1 VTGGGYIYDL
11 IPLTHPEYCDAHLVS
26 DFALS
31 LGDGLAVFD
40 FVLTISEYTAQE
52 VKRMQRRHNLPFVPV
67 QAVPLAH
74 VLKGDV
80 VPNGQSFWTSNI
92 AALRDRPFVM
102 MVCTIESR
110 KNHAYLVSAW
120 KFFLE
125 EDLDPPDL
133 VFVGRYGW
141 RVTDF
146 MEQLEASDFLGGRI
160 HVLHDLSDGELETL
174 YRNCL
179 FTAFPSF
186 VEGWGLPVGE
196 SLAYG
201 CPCVAS
207 STTSI
212 PEVGG
217 DLVDYV
223 DPYNLRAGVEVL
235 RRMAFDADYRTRR
248 RKQISAGFKAR
259 KWDEVTDDL
268 LTKVNALRQAGTR
281 DISPPLLRAGELF
294 VPRDLLLG
302 HQIPTNYLARPLRLI
317 LTEGWYPTEKAC
329 VWMRNT
335 RGALEFLTEY
345 SEGTGVVV
353 YLNMCGPPWSID
365 EHLRIRVG
373 SGTGTALT
381 PEFPRSVARNDQIY
395 PVAPGGPLLCRA
407 VGKVGAKGIVEINLT
422 VSGKGRIPAE
432 EPRNFFVGL
441 LSLAYCASSDI
452 DMRADIAETFMMAA
466 IKAII

>member
-1 VTGGGYIYDL
+1 MEVVYSGRFARRIFMQLLLMSLVHMWNRRLCFACLTSQHAIPIKPVRAHTYVILGAFWGFNGDATRYARLKAAGVTVGGYIYDL

-31 LGDGLAVFD
+31 LGDGLAAFD

-223 DPYNLRAGVEVL
+223 DPYNPRAGVEVL

-259 KWDEVTDDL
+259 KWDE
-268 LTKVNALRQAGTR
+268 
-281 DISPPLLRAGELF
+281 
-294 VPRDLLLG
+294 
-302 HQIPTNYLARPLRLI
+302 
-317 LTEGWYPTEKAC
+317 
-329 VWMRNT
+329 
-335 RGALEFLTEY
+335 
-345 SEGTGVVV
+345 
-353 YLNMCGPPWSID
+353 
-365 EHLRIRVG
+365 
-373 SGTGTALT
+373 
-381 PEFPRSVARNDQIY
+381 
-395 PVAPGGPLLCRA
+395 
-407 VGKVGAKGIVEINLT
+407 
-422 VSGKGRIPAE
+422 
-432 EPRNFFVGL
+432 
-441 LSLAYCASSDI
+441 
-452 DMRADIAETFMMAA
+452 
-466 IKAII
+466 